1 MKKIAFMMIVLT
13 LVFSLCAIAEEISVG
28 TKTSDLAISGM
39 EDKGYEIIGHL
50 EGEFSYG
57 WPYNLGW
64 VAEAQSSYS
73 ENVLH
78 NAGQVSGK
86 ISYEFSGTYLAV
98 AFCETYYA
106 AKIIIRVDGKE
117 LGTYTPHI
125 NDTSYEVKPAESKII
140 FVTDELNE
148 GSHILEISHDVAHTS
163 GSDNIKEDGNAY
175 YDNDAYF
182 DYIITRKGTIEE
194 NIPSAIE
201 LGRRA
206 KDYTDSVLDSIGYK
220 AIYANNEDI
229 VYTWPY
235 DLDPAKV
242 SMNNRNYLFNLGQ
255 VGAEIAID
263 FEGSYLAVVFAECY
277 YAAKVILDVDG
288 EIIGDFTPH
297 TDMIKISD
305 VPYQSKV
312 LFIKDDLKAGDHT
325 LTIFLEAAFTTGDDN
340 VKADGNAYYDN
351 DAFFDC
357 IYVQKSPD
365 KAVETPEPKKTTAPD
380 KTEEVKVTEENN
392 PNTNNKSNT
401 PIFVLLGIV
410 VGLIII
416 ALAVIIL
423 RRRLV

>member
-1 MKKIAFMMIVLT
+1 
-13 LVFSLCAIAEEISVG
+13 
-28 TKTSDLAISGM
+28 
-39 EDKGYEIIGHL
+39 
-50 EGEFSYG
+50 
-57 WPYNLGW
+57 
-64 VAEAQSSYS
+64 
-73 ENVLH
+73 
-78 NAGQVSGK
+78 
-86 ISYEFSGTYLAV
+86 
-98 AFCETYYA
+98 
-106 AKIIIRVDGKE
+106 
-117 LGTYTPHI
+117 
-125 NDTSYEVKPAESKII
+125 
-140 FVTDELNE
+140 
-148 GSHILEISHDVAHTS
+148 
-163 GSDNIKEDGNAY
+163 
-175 YDNDAYF
+175 
-182 DYIITRKGTIEE
+182 
-194 NIPSAIE
+194 
-201 LGRRA
+201 
-206 KDYTDSVLDSIGYK
+206 
-220 AIYANNEDI
+220 
-229 VYTWPY
+229 
-235 DLDPAKV
+235 
-242 SMNNRNYLFNLGQ
+242 MNNRNYLFNLGQ